1 MLNRFDRCHFLSQH
15 VSMFPN
21 SDCNLQSPWLPVM
34 LAVSS
39 PPPEGCEVL
48 RSAVEVTN
56 GNSSI
61 LFAFNIVLIAN
72 IIIFNK
78 YIPTAN
84 IRWENSCDQCCLHI
98 SQVAY
103 KETHT
108 KLHIISCTMWPCV
121 VFWLQFDILCNNNTN
136 NNSHDNVYGAVIMTQ
151 SSPSSSDECSLSA
164 GWPPTLRP
172 SQSTWAVSPPKIGS
186 YHPHPPSPLLLLLS
200 P

>member
-1 MLNRFDRCHFLSQH
+1 
-15 VSMFPN
+15 MFPN

-39 PPPEGCEVL
+39 FLSPEGCEVL

-84 IRWENSCDQCCLHI
+84 IR
-98 SQVAY
+98 
-103 KETHT
+103 
-108 KLHIISCTMWPCV
+108 
-121 VFWLQFDILCNNNTN
+121 
-136 NNSHDNVYGAVIMTQ
+136 
-151 SSPSSSDECSLSA
+151 
-164 GWPPTLRP
+164 
-172 SQSTWAVSPPKIGS
+172 
-186 YHPHPPSPLLLLLS
+186 
-200 P
+200 

>member
-1 MLNRFDRCHFLSQH
+1 
-15 VSMFPN
+15 MFPN

-39 PPPEGCEVL
+39 SPPEGCEVL

-103 KETHT
+103 KDTHT

-121 VFWLQFDILCNNNTN
+121 VFFDYNSIYCVIIILIIIAMTMFMVLSSWPKVHPVHLMNVAWAPGGRQPSDQASRLGLWVRRKLAAIIHIHHRHCYYYLARRLILFLP
-136 NNSHDNVYGAVIMTQ
+136 SH
-151 SSPSSSDECSLSA
+151 E
-164 GWPPTLRP
+164 GWK
-172 SQSTWAVSPPKIGS
+172 AE
-186 YHPHPPSPLLLLLS
+186 
-200 P
+200 